1 MSNSDK
7 YMFIFFN
14 ILIAGGL
21 ISYNSGI
28 VKDYK
33 LNNIIDKISESN
45 TYKWGVMIT
54 HFLAYLF
61 LINHISSSS
70 KQGILDNQI
79 KILMKKYLASFSEKA
94 VVAFNLANFNYIFPG
109 AFILELIAGA
119 IYKYCNKSS
128 DSKKGFMVLLSCI
141 KSVINGCH
149 SFFKNSLIIK
159 CIIFVLIISY
169 ILNLSKIECN
179 PNITT
184 DNDGSKVSESSGPC
198 WWINL
203 VILGINLFLTG
214 ILILYLAKSNN
225 QCTELFG
232 LPSINKVANN
242 SEETI
247 NPLSMNNNSNN
258 SNQSNQS
265 NQSN

>member
-61 LINHISSSS
+61 LINNISSSS
-70 KQGILDNQI
+70 KQGILDSKI
-79 KILMKKYLASFSEKA
+79 KILMTKYLASFSEKA

-119 IYKYCNKSS
+119 IYKYCKSNT
-128 DSKKGFMVLLSCI
+128 KGFIVFFQCMYC
-141 KSVINGCH
+141 VIRDSWIC
-149 SFFKNSLIIK
+149 FDIFLKF
-159 CIIFVLIISY
+159 IIFVLIISY

-198 WWINL
+198 GWINL
-203 VILGINLFLTG
+203 FILINNSFLTG
-214 ILILYLAKSNN
+214 ILILYLTYSNN

-232 LPSINKVANN
+232 LPSINKV
-242 SEETI
+242 T
-247 NPLSMNNNSNN
+247 NPLSMRTTI
-258 SNQSNQS
+258 
-265 NQSN
+265 

>member
-33 LNNIIDKISESN
+33 LNKTIDKISESN

-61 LINHISSSS
+61 LINHISSHS
-70 KQGILDNQI
+70 KENILDKPI
-79 KILMKKYLASFSEKA
+79 KMLMKKYLASFSEKA

-109 AFILELIAGA
+109 AFILELIAGG
-119 IYKYCNKSS
+119 IYKYCE
-128 DSKKGFMVLLSCI
+128 SKTKGFIV
-141 KSVINGCH
+141 
-149 SFFKNSLIIK
+149 FFKCMYTVISESLTCFDK
-159 CIIFVLIISY
+159 FLKFIIFVLIISY
-169 ILNLSKIECN
+169 ILNLSKMECN

-198 WWINL
+198 GWINL
-203 VILGINLFLTG
+203 SILVNNSFLTG
-214 ILILYLAKSNN
+214 ILILYLTIINKDP
-225 QCTELFG
+225 CTELFG
-232 LPSINKVANN
+232 LTSPG
-242 SEETI
+242 
-247 NPLSMNNNSNN
+247 NSNN
-258 SNQSNQS
+258 FEENIKLFEHNKNLNRNKSKKQQHQSRPGSQD
-265 NQSN
+265 